1 MQTKAALGRL
11 ATAVRAETGCG
22 PDDPFDPWAWST
34 DNGIPF
40 LSLREIDVDAVVRN
54 HFTVDRPQVWS
65 ALLTRYDMQH
75 VVLYNSAHSAERIRS
90 NLAHEV
96 AHFAAE
102 HELSEAWLDE
112 DGRCSASR
120 DHEQEAAE
128 LAGALLVPARS
139 ARMHAIGGGSAES
152 LAVKYEVSVP
162 MARWRIQVSGGP
174 ICESPNYLAPFCQII
189 CPTAYRRRASGGR
202 RGRLRVRRLVAG

>member
-22 PDDPFDPWAWST
+22 PHDPFDPWAWST

-40 LSLREIDVDAVVRN
+40 LSLDEIDLDDPTRN
-54 HFTVDRPQVWS
+54 HFTVERPHVWS

-75 VVLYNSAHSAERIRS
+75 VVFYNPAHSPERIRS

-102 HELSEAWLDE
+102 HELTEAWLDE
-112 DGRCSASR
+112 DGHCSASR
-120 DHEQEAAE
+120 DHEREAAE
-128 LAGALLVPARS
+128 LAGALLIPADI
-139 ARMHAIGGGSAES
+139 ARVHAIGGGSAGS
-152 LAVKYEVSVP
+152 LAVKYEVSVQ
-162 MARWRIQVSGGP
+162 MARWRMQASGGP
-174 ICESPNYLAPFCQII
+174 TIAK
-189 CPTAYRRRASGGR
+189 RAQQKAGIGR
-202 RGRLRVRRLVAG
+202 ART